1 MTIIRTLHSLF
12 AACMVGVLISA
23 TTAEAK
29 RHRERA
35 RMPTWRDIAQ
45 AAVETLL
52 EDIPEKIEKSGQQL
66 GSALSGGAALPG
78 ELAYDPALAD
88 LSCDDMVNHLILNLD
103 FHAAFYVL
111 VNGWYLGQLGDYAS
125 CHTFT

>member
-1 MTIIRTLHSLF
+1 MTIMRTLHFLF
-12 AACMVGVLISA
+12 FACMVGMLTSA
-23 TTAEAK
+23 TTGEAK

-66 GSALSGGAALPG
+66 GSALSAGAAQPS
-78 ELAYDPALAD
+78 ELVYDPALAD
-88 LSCDDMVNHLILNLD
+88 LSCDAMVNHLILNLD
-103 FHAAFYVL
+103 LHAVFYVL

-125 CHTFT
+125 CRTFT